1 MSKQRTIN
9 IDGRIW
15 RWKVGRNNVVAR
27 AQDNDE
33 KRVVDFS
40 KLTGLDWY
48 SIERGQWKGGFKI
61 TPGMVADWLQ
71 GIPANTDRMFCR

>member
-15 RWKVGRNNVVAR
+15 YWKVGRTNVVAR
-27 AQDNDE
+27 AQDTNE

-40 KLTGLDWY
+40 KLTGMDWC
-48 SIERGQWKGGFKI
+48 SIEKGMWKRWFKV
-61 TPGMVADWLQ
+61 TPGMVADWLKT
-71 GIPANTDRMFCR
+71 GIEY